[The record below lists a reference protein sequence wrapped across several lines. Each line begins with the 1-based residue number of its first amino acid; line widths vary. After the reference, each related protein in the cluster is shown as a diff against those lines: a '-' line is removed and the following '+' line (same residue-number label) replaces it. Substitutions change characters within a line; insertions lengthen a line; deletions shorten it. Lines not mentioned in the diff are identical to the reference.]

1 MIYIASDYA
10 GYKLKEKVKNYLSS
24 KKIAYSDLGCDSDK
38 VKNDFPEFAKKV
50 ALIVRK
56 SKKDLGI
63 LVCGAGYGMCIAANR
78 LRGVRAVSVF
88 NALQARYSK
97 THDNANILCLSKWM
111 TDPQALKGI
120 ISTWLVTKFQPLSRR
135 VRRFKTIDRWPQ

>member
-10 GYKLKEKVKNYLSS
+10 GYKLKEKVKIILLS
-24 KKIAYSDLGCDSDK
+24 KKIRFEDLGCDSDK
-38 VKNDFPEFAKKV
+38 VKNDFPEFAKAV
-50 ALIVRK
+50 ALKVRK

-78 LRGVRAVSVF
+78 LRGIRAVSVF
-88 NALQARYSK
+88 NSKQAMFSK

-111 TDPQALKGI
+111 TDPAAVKGI
-120 ISTWLVTKFQPLSRR
+120 INTWLATRFRPLARR

>member
-10 GYKLKEKVKNYLSS
+10 GYKLKEKVKNILSR
-24 KKIAYSDLGCDSDK
+24 KKIPFADLGCDSDK

-50 ALIVRK
+50 ALKVKK

-78 LRGVRAVSVF
+78 FKGVRAASVF
-88 NALQARYSK
+88 SAKQAMYSK
-97 THDNANILCLSKWM
+97 THDNANVLCLSKWM
-111 TDPQALKGI
+111 TDPEKVKGI
-120 ISTWLVTKFQPLSRR
+120 ITTWLGSTFLPLARR
-135 VRRFKTIDRWPQ
+135 VRRFKIIDRWPQ

>member
-10 GYKLKEKVKNYLSS
+10 GYKLKEKVKSILIT
-24 KKIAYSDLGCDSDK
+24 KKIKVIDFGCESDK

-50 ALIVRK
+50 ALKVRQ

-78 LRGVRAVSVF
+78 LRGIRAVSVF
-88 NALQARYSK
+88 NNKQAFFSK

-111 TDPQALKGI
+111 TDPAAVKGI
-120 ISTWLVTKFQPLSRR
+120 INTWLATKFQPLARR